1 MLPNPIKNTKY
12 MIRIFYPFLLLSVT
26 VFGQSSIK
34 ETGNKTTLNDWKTFD
49 QAAYTIQY
57 PSTWELNQSEQMG
70 TSFILFSPLESEKD
84 QFKENVNLLIQD
96 LAGYHVDLNEYTE
109 ITEGQI
115 KTMVTNANLSE
126 SVRVKNDKGEYHKL
140 IYSGDQGV
148 FHLTYEQYYWVM
160 NDKAF
165 ILTFTSEQNKFVQMA
180 DTGEK
185 ILNSFKLKK

>member
-1 MLPNPIKNTKY
+1 
-12 MIRIFYPFLLLSVT
+12 
-26 VFGQSSIK
+26 
-34 ETGNKTTLNDWKTFD
+34 LNDWKTFD

-115 KTMVTNANLSE
+115 KTMVTNAILSE

-140 IYSGDQGV
+140 IYSGDQGI

-165 ILTFTSEQNKFVQMA
+165 ILTFTCEQNKFVQMA

>member
-1 MLPNPIKNTKY
+1 
-12 MIRIFYPFLLLSVT
+12 MIRIFIPFLLLSVT

-34 ETGNKTTLNDWKTFD
+34 ETGNKTKLNDWKTFD

-115 KTMVTNANLSE
+115 KTMVTNAILRE

-140 IYSGDQGV
+140 IYSGDQGI

-165 ILTFTSEQNKFVQMA
+165 ILTFTCEQNKFVQMA